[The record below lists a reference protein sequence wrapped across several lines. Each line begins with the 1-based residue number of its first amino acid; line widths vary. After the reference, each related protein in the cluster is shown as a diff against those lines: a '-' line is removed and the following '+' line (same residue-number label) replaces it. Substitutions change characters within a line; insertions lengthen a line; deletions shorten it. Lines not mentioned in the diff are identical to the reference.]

1 MAEWLKAAVLKTVS
15 VERCSGVRIPLPPPT
30 IHKRGMT
37 TTLAQY
43 RQAKQDISKLHGAA
57 KKELIARFND
67 LANELL
73 QTQREL
79 REEFNVKL
87 AIPSKPKGRPRKA
100 VPKTIK
106 QAEKAPT
113 SSSQVAFIERKL
125 AAQKRKLED
134 ATKSGKPEK
143 LLKDR
148 VYELEDELRLAR
160 EN

>member
-1 MAEWLKAAVLKTVS
+1 
-15 VERCSGVRIPLPPPT
+15 
-30 IHKRGMT
+30 MT

-73 QTQREL
+73 EIQREL

-87 AIPSKPKGRPRKA
+87 AIPSKPKFRPRKTAPNSVKQPEKSAA
-100 VPKTIK
+100 VS
-106 QAEKAPT
+106 A
-113 SSSQVAFIERKL
+113 QVASIERKL

-134 ATKSGKPEK
+134 AAKSGKPEK
-143 LLKDR
+143 PMKDR
-148 VYELEDELRLAR
+148 IYELEDELRLAR
-160 EN
+160 ET